1 MVLHSSEYVL
11 EFEPAV
17 GSFTNVNARV
27 LNDSSLSSG
36 LDGVLYH
43 GISRINELKNAAFH
57 HWRFPRIL
65 CSKERTGKMENL

>member
-1 MVLHSSEYVL
+1 MVLHSSEYAL
-11 EFEPAV
+11 GFEPAAR
-17 GSFTNVNARV
+17 GFANMNARV

-57 HWRFPRIL
+57 RWRFPRIL
-65 CSKERTGKMENL
+65 CSKERIGKMENS

>member
-1 MVLHSSEYVL
+1 M
-11 EFEPAV
+11 
-17 GSFTNVNARV
+17 NARV

-57 HWRFPRIL
+57 RWRFPRIL
-65 CSKERTGKMENL
+65 CSKERIGKMENS